1 MGDTKKTSGSRNNR
15 YRLRAV
21 RLVRGEERHFHPTT
35 KIRFIGGFGER
46 VQKVVQGV
54 VIVICE
60 SSRYSTG
67 ASHFL
72 LPEESETRT
81 ADVVVPVGHSTH

>member
-15 YRLRAV
+15 YRLQAV
-21 RLVRGEERHFHPTT
+21 RLVRGEEGHFHPNDV
-35 KIRFIGGFGER
+35 KFALLAISANAFKSRAGR
-46 VQKVVQGV
+46 H

-60 SSRYSTG
+60 SSRCSTR

-72 LPEESETRT
+72 LPEKPSDFV
-81 ADVVVPVGHSTH
+81 AQGSH

>member
-1 MGDTKKTSGSRNNR
+1 LFEVKKDIFIQRR
-15 YRLRAV
+15 
-21 RLVRGEERHFHPTT
+21 E
-35 KIRFIGGFGER
+35 IRFIGGFGER

-60 SSRYSTG
+60 SSRCSTR

-72 LPEESETRT
+72 LPEEPTDFVAQGS
-81 ADVVVPVGHSTH
+81 H